1 MFLTSRFGNE
11 QVFIFPFSP
20 SSWCIIYTDRGVFN
34 DNKSLSFVSSLLP
47 LTTRLSVC
55 DCGSISGT
63 CNVILTFH
71 SDTEQVFSLPPR
83 FLFCVFTHCLSTHF
97 SRTTTTRHR
106 QRVSDSCSLA
116 FLSFTVLLRVFAS
129 VNSSECLHRILQGLH
144 LRPLLQR
151 PLVWCQR
158 PPWMGQ
164 LGPIHWVPVDHQ
176 PHPWVLRRLLLRMSI
191 CIRLR
196 ARWRIRLPLHLRCI
210 QLLYLLLRLS
220 GLPHTWILRLCL
232 RHHCLCL

>member
-116 FLSFTVLLRVFAS
+116 FLSFTVLLRVFAPS
-129 VNSSECLHRILQGLH
+129 TRQNVFTAFFKVFIYGLSSNVPSSGANVHPGWVSL
-144 LRPLLQR
+144 
-151 PLVWCQR
+151 
-158 PPWMGQ
+158 GQ
-164 LGPIHWVPVDHQ
+164 
-176 PHPWVLRRLLLRMSI
+176 SI
-191 CIRLR
+191 GFPSITSLIPGSS
-196 ARWRIRLPLHLRCI
+196 AGSS
-210 QLLYLLLRLS
+210 S
-220 GLPHTWILRLCL
+220 GCRYAFVSALDGAFVF
-232 RHHCLCL
+232 HCTSAASSSFIFC